1 MSFKVTI
8 DDTILFLYVLTKA
21 GRFDL
26 YVLSQRKMPDQ
37 AQEQVIGWISAL
49 SFYPKLKSDSLGESS
64 PVIRHYRAR
73 VSK

>member
-1 MSFKVTI
+1 MHIFTKLMSFKVTI

-37 AQEQVIGWISAL
+37 AQEQVIG
-49 SFYPKLKSDSLGESS
+49 
-64 PVIRHYRAR
+64 
-73 VSK
+73 